1 MIEQTTHD
9 WASKGLRVLLL
20 TWHPDPSA
28 LKLDS
33 DEPLPTDL
41 RPLGLIGLVDVLRPE
56 AKETL
61 ARFKSA
67 GVTVRII
74 SGDDPETVSAL
85 AKQAGL
91 DVEPHQLV
99 NGADL
104 EGKSAEQKSDAV
116 ANARIFGRIAPS
128 LKAELVDLLRG
139 SGHYV
144 AMIGDGVNDIL
155 SLKKSN
161 LAVAMGAGTQATKG
175 VADLI
180 LLDDSFGSLASA
192 VEEGNRIRNGMH
204 DILRLFLTRIFAVGL
219 VIVSSLVVGQFP
231 IELRNASAI
240 TLFTVGVPSVLL
252 AVWAPGGRT
261 ADEPLVKTLVDFVAP
276 AATISALVGLFVFY
290 GTLLVDPVAPAGAFG
305 PARVSLS
312 EARSALTAFLVLSGL
327 LLVPFVAPPSP
338 WFAVVDPVSDDRRP
352 AIATI
357 LLAIAFGVTIVTPMG
372 RSLFDLVGLRP
383 PAMLLVLGGT
393 VLWFLLVRTVWK
405 RQLLQRFVAS

>member
-1 MIEQTTHD
+1 M
-9 WASKGLRVLLL
+9 
-20 TWHPDPSA
+20 
-28 LKLDS
+28 
-33 DEPLPTDL
+33 
-41 RPLGLIGLVDVLRPE
+41 LRPE

-61 ARFKSA
+61 ARFKNA

-91 DVEPHQLV
+91 DVGPHQLV

-139 SGHYV
+139 RGHYV

-276 AATISALVGLFVFY
+276 AAAISALVGLFVFY
-290 GTLLVDPVAPAGAFG
+290 GTLLVDPVARAGAFG
-305 PARVSLS
+305 PSPAESSRRRA
-312 EARSALTAFLVLSGL
+312 ARSRRSSSCRACCWCRSSRRHRRGSQSWT
-327 LLVPFVAPPSP
+327 PSP
-338 WFAVVDPVSDDRRP
+338 TTSARP
-352 AIATI
+352 
-357 LLAIAFGVTIVTPMG
+357 
-372 RSLFDLVGLRP
+372 S
-383 PAMLLVLGGT
+383 
-393 VLWFLLVRTVWK
+393 
-405 RQLLQRFVAS
+405 